1 MMLTG
6 NVIAILI
13 AVTSGALDTYVKVR
27 SAEFG
32 KPQVQSRLP
41 TNFESTASIS
51 APETF
56 SAHREFQVGQGFLFI
71 DGKYCAPS
79 SVLRWS
85 AGLLKIDDPNSS
97 MLAAGNVNR
106 RATDTMSDAFMPPEI
121 PDNPEF
127 EVSESEFG
135 AIQYALQSGG
145 VVNMSSV
152 GKPYSAGLSEGGI
165 EMLEAINTPKGAQ
178 RERLID
184 EAFDRGSEPSVE
196 TRAWLSSYTPE
207 NELVGRIGNVL
218 NRVNAIQESNTVA
231 ATAMRRF
238 NNWSYP
244 LTITAMMIFV
254 LSMGSLLA
262 ARPQELVAVAHT
274 ETDVSVNRFLWL
286 IGGMSVIDLVW
297 TLLAH
302 QANQIAEVNPVGNI
316 LLGDAQRTILF
327 KALATGLAI
336 GILYKAR
343 HSLFARKA
351 CWWVCLTLA
360 LLMARW
366 VLVSGVST

>member
-6 NVIAILI
+6 NVIAILL
-13 AVTSGALDTYVKVR
+13 AVTSGALDTLVKVG
-27 SAEFG
+27 SSDFG
-32 KPQVQSRLP
+32 KPQIQSRFL
-41 TNFESTASIS
+41 TDIKSSASICVPD
-51 APETF
+51 AF
-56 SAHREFQVGQGFLFI
+56 SPRRELQVGRGFLFI

-79 SVLRWS
+79 STLRWS
-85 AGLLKIDDPNSS
+85 AGLLVIDDPNSS
-97 MLAAGNVNR
+97 MLAAGTVNPR
-106 RATDTMSDAFMPPEI
+106 STDTMSDAFVSPEI
-121 PDNPEF
+121 PHNPAF
-127 EVSESEFG
+127 DVSESELG
-135 AIQYALQSGG
+135 AIQYALESGG
-145 VVNMSSV
+145 VVNMSST
-152 GKPYSAGLSEGGI
+152 GKPYSVGFSEGGI

-184 EAFDRGSEPSVE
+184 EAFDRGPGPSVE

-207 NELVGRIGNVL
+207 KELVGRIGNVM
-218 NRVNAIQESNTVA
+218 NEVNTIEKSNIVA

-274 ETDVSVNRFLWL
+274 ETDISVNRFLWL

>member
-1 MMLTG
+1 MLTG
-6 NVIAILI
+6 NVIAILLI
-13 AVTSGALDTYVKVR
+13 VTPGALDTFFKVG
-27 SAEFG
+27 SADFG
-32 KPQVQSRLP
+32 KPQVQSHVP
-41 TNFESTASIS
+41 TNFESTTSIM
-51 APETF
+51 APEPLSF
-56 SAHREFQVGQGFLFI
+56 QRELQVGQGFLFI
-71 DGKYCAPS
+71 DGKYCAS
-79 SVLRWS
+79 SSTLRWS
-85 AGLLKIDDPNSS
+85 AGLLTIDDPSSS
-97 MLAAGNVNR
+97 MLAAGNINR
-106 RATDTMSDAFMPPEI
+106 RATDTMSDAFVPPEI
-121 PDNPEF
+121 PHDPEF
-127 EVSESEFG
+127 EVSESEFA

-152 GKPYSAGLSEGGI
+152 GKPYSAGFSEGGI

-178 RERLID
+178 RERLIN
-184 EAFDRGSEPSVE
+184 EAFVRGSEPSGE

-207 NELVGRIGNVL
+207 KELVGRIAKVV
-218 NRVNAIQESNTVA
+218 NRVNAIEKSNVVA

-327 KALATGLAI
+327 KALATALAI